1 MVYAC
6 HTFVKPHRTY
16 NAKGEP
22 SCKLRTLVI
31 TYKCCLIN
39 SDDCTMLM
47 SVITN
52 KGTVDGEGG
61 HSMWELCV
69 LSAQFFCEAK
79 TALKYKV

>member
-1 MVYAC
+1 MVKLFCRILMVYAC

-31 TYKCCLIN
+31 KYKCCLIN
-39 SDDCTMLM
+39 SDDRTTLM

-52 KGTVDGEGG
+52 KGTVGGGGG

-69 LSAQFFCEAK
+69 CTFCSIF
-79 TALKYKV
+79 L

>member
-1 MVYAC
+1 MMVKLFCRILNGVCMPYIC
-6 HTFVKPHRTY
+6 QTPYRTY
-16 NAKGEP
+16 SAKGEP

-31 TYKCCLIN
+31 MYKCCLIS
-39 SDDCTMLM
+39 SDDCTTLM

-69 LSAQFFCEAK
+69 LSA
-79 TALKYKV
+79 